1 MSEKYWLDLFT
12 GQTWEEFLANGA
24 NVSGF
29 RKTRINMARKIH
41 PGDLLLCYVTGI
53 SRFIGILKVKS
64 EFYTDESPI

>member
-29 RKTRINMARKIH
+29 RETRDNMARKIQ
-41 PGDLLLCYVTGI
+41 L
-53 SRFIGILKVKS
+53 
-64 EFYTDESPI
+64 